1 MKQKSHKK
9 YQTPEA
15 RVVPI
20 ALESVLL
27 EASTGVKPA
36 GPSANFMDDPDLV
49 EEDESEARVQRSEF

>member
-27 EASTGVKPA
+27 ETSSGGKR
-36 GPSANFMDDPDLV
+36 GPSADFMDDPDFV
-49 EEDESEARVQRSEF
+49 EEEESGARVQRSEF